1 MDAIGRRLR
10 DEDWAVRTQALQRIR
25 GLLDGS
31 EEVPFFFRRL
41 GTLSLIF
48 VPSFS
53 LILLRL

>member
-31 EEVPFFFRRL
+31 EEV
-41 GTLSLIF
+41 LIF
-48 VPSFS
+48 F
-53 LILLRL
+53 